1 MIKYIIKRILWL
13 IPVVIGVSLIIFTI
27 MYLKPGNPAQMM
39 LSSDATQEDIDKLS
53 AELGLDKPYI
63 VQYLDYMKGLI
74 QGNLGN
80 SWRTGNSVA
89 TEITARFPVTIR
101 LAFFS
106 ILLVCLI
113 GIPIGVISAVKQYSV
128 IDMVS
133 VVLALIL
140 AAMPSFWIGLML
152 MLAFA
157 VKWPILPATGA
168 DSMINYVL
176 PCVTLAAVNLA
187 VITRMTRSTML
198 EVIRQDYVR
207 TAKSKGASQTRI
219 VLKHCLKNAMIP
231 VLTIVAI
238 QFGNLVGGAVL
249 VESVFAMPGLGTLLV
264 NAIRSSDRPLIMGSV
279 IVLAGIFTILNLVV
293 DLLYSAIDPRV
304 KAQFAKGR

>member
-1 MIKYIIKRILWL
+1 MAKYVVKRILWL

-39 LSSDATQEDIDKLS
+39 LGSDATQADIDKLTS
-53 AELGLDKPYI
+53 ELGLDKPYF
-63 VQYLDYMKGLI
+63 VQYFDYMKGLI

-80 SWRTGNSVA
+80 SWRTGNSVSQ
-89 TEITARFPVTIR
+89 EIIARFPVTIK

-113 GIPIGVISAVKQYSV
+113 GIPIGVISAVKQYSI

-133 VVLALIL
+133 VVTALIL

-152 MLAFA
+152 MLLFA

-168 DSMINYVL
+168 DSMINYIL
-176 PCVTLAAVNLA
+176 PCLTLAAVNLA

-207 TAKSKGASQTRI
+207 TAKSKGASQSRI
-219 VLKHCLKNAMIP
+219 VMKHCLKNAMIP

-279 IVLAGIFTILNLVV
+279 IVLAMIFTILNLLV
-293 DLLYSAIDPRV
+293 DLLYSVIDPRI
-304 KAQFAKGR
+304 KAQFAKGK